1 MENKVE
7 QIFQKIKEID
17 NMGEKIEKL
26 DNWSSKDSI
35 NLVRTPERENWEQ
48 QLSKKQ
54 DRNFLELKDIWLQVK
69 DVTES

>member
-1 MENKVE
+1 
-7 QIFQKIKEID
+7 
-17 NMGEKIEKL
+17 MGEKIEKL